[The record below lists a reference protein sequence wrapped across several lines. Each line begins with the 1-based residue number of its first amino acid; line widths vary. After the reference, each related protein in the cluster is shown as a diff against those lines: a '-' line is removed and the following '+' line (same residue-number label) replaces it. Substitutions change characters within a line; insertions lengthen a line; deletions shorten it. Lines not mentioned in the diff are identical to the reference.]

1 MGGPAKGDQSVTDKR
16 RNAPNEIA
24 AAVER
29 ENEATVLRYIEG
41 WTTKDADKIISCLHD
56 DIAYMVYEGGPTH
69 EGKDKIHEVVTAF
82 FKNWKKIEFDVKR
95 MSIMGNVTMHE
106 RAEDY
111 HGVEGQEDWH
121 FHVTSLLVFKDG
133 KIIIWRDYSTPGE
146 RQESPGAGPP
156 N

>member
-1 MGGPAKGDQSVTDKR
+1 MS
-16 RNAPNEIA
+16 APNEIA
-24 AAVER
+24 AAAER
-29 ENEATVLRYIEG
+29 DNEATVLRYVEG
-41 WTTKDADKIISCLHD
+41 WTTMDADKIVSCLHD
-56 DIAYMVYEGGPTH
+56 DITYMVYEGGPIH

-82 FKNWKKIEFDVKR
+82 FKQWARIEFNVKR
-95 MSIMGNVTMHE
+95 MSVMGNVTMHE

-111 HGVEGQEDWH
+111 HGVEGQGDWH

>member
-1 MGGPAKGDQSVTDKR
+1 MTDKR
-16 RNAPNEIA
+16 RNARPNEIA

-41 WTTKDADKIISCLHD
+41 WTTMDADKIISCLHD

-82 FKNWKKIEFDVKR
+82 FKKWKKIEFDVKR

-133 KIIIWRDYSTPGE
+133 KIIIWRDYGTPGE